1 MSVRMIGCSNPRRE
15 VVEGI
20 NNESLQQQPDPACCW
35 SDSLLPGVIVED
47 LPAAGVDVEPI
58 LDL

>member
-1 MSVRMIGCSNPRRE
+1 M
-15 VVEGI
+15 VEGI